1 MHGKFIKAL
10 AAFILMAAVSASA
23 QLRVGVGKVDVTPD
37 EGKLPEPFVSI
48 HDHLFTRAI
57 LIENGKSSG
66 LLMNMDVGKI
76 SAGLFAEISQ
86 DITKQYGIPMDNMV
100 ISAVHDHASVSSLG
114 GGDAL
119 SGRPVS
125 PNMQAFI
132 DKVHAGMLEAVKQAK
147 ASLQPA
153 EIGFGE
159 GKLSL
164 NVNRD
169 GIDPKTRQ
177 WAEKPNLD
185 FTSDKTLAVVEF
197 RKPNGGEPIAIYLN
211 YAMHAITMFLTMQIS
226 GDFPESTEQYLENAY
241 DNKIVAI
248 WTTAPAG
255 DQDPLYIR
263 PITTIGDQRIRQE
276 MDPAKTGDAEKTEY
290 SAAMIRLFNGPVQ
303 RPLQPIDP
311 KLEKAAWRVVEAIGT
326 LTGEEDIRVMDGITN
341 FTGNAVIQGSSKV
354 VSCPTRPRPAP
365 AAPAGSPQPAPAAN
379 AQAGPAAA
387 PQPPPQMQIK
397 VGALRIGD
405 VAIARND
412 SELYNQIGQ
421 EAKEGSPFRKT
432 LIVGLANGGGGYIPS
447 DEAFGRGTFQV
458 AGNRLYQGCA
468 EMGVVNAI
476 DSLLEQD
483 ILSAPGN

>member
-1 MHGKFIKAL
+1 MYGKIIKAMS
-10 AAFILMAAVSASA
+10 AFILLTAVAASA

-76 SAGLFAEISQ
+76 SAALFAQISQ
-86 DITKQYGIPMDNMV
+86 GISKQYGIPVDNMV

-159 GKLSL
+159 GKLLL

-177 WAEKPNLD
+177 WSEKPNPN

-197 RKPNGGEPIAIYLN
+197 RKPNGEPIAVYLN

-226 GDFPESTEQYLENAY
+226 GDFPESAEQYIENAY
-241 DNKIVAI
+241 DNNVVAI
-248 WTTAPAG
+248 WTIAPAG
-255 DQDPLYIR
+255 DQDPLYLR
-263 PITTIGDQRIRQE
+263 PILKIGEQRIRQE
-276 MDPAKTGDAEKTEY
+276 MDPAKTGDAAKTEY

-311 KLEKAAWRVVEAIGT
+311 TLAAQAWRVVEAIGT
-326 LTGEEDIRVMDGITN
+326 LTGEEAIRVMDGITG

-354 VSCPTRPRPAP
+354 VSCPTRPRPTTAVGP
-365 AAPAGSPQPAPAAN
+365 GGSPQPTPAAN
-379 AQAGPAAA
+379 AQAAPAAPA
-387 PQPPPQMQIK
+387 PPPPLMQIK

-412 SELYNQIGQ
+412 SELYNQFGQ
-421 EAKEGSPFRKT
+421 ETKEGSPFRKT
-432 LIVGLANGGGGYIPS
+432 LVVGLANGGGGYVPT
-447 DEAFGRGTFQV
+447 DDAFGRGTFQV
-458 AGNRLYQGCA
+458 AGNRLIQGCA

-476 DSLLEQD
+476 DGLLEQD
-483 ILSAPGN
+483 ILSTPGN